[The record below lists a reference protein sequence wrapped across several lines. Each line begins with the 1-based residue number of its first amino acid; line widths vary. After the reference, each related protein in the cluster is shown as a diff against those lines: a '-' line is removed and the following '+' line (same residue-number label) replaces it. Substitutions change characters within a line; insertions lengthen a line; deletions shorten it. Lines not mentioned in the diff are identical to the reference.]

1 MKIIDFGR
9 AAINSDLKLF
19 KKHLTETE
27 YKKGVFSLFDKMV
40 ISHYLEIY
48 ISSSKIDA
56 AFFIDLADG
65 NDKDMLLEISKNQ
78 LLITDK
84 WGPPVGKK

>member
-1 MKIIDFGR
+1 M
-9 AAINSDLKLF
+9 
-19 KKHLTETE
+19 E
-27 YKKGVFSLFDKMV
+27 

-48 ISSSKIDA
+48 IASSKIDA
-56 AFFIDLADG
+56 AFFINLGDT
-65 NDKDMLLEISKNQ
+65 NDKDMLLEIAKNQ